1 MLVSYF
7 DKYGDVRSMS
17 TQEPNFSPIYQMLKK
32 KNRILYEVTSEI
44 SMRKIKGKWAELVEQ
59 MSVGDSV
66 LVASRAEAQ
75 GLQHAIHRRYWT
87 PRIGGT
93 LSADNKMS
101 RSRKEGEGFRV
112 WRLQ

>member
-1 MLVSYF
+1 MGVRYI
-7 DKYGDVRSMS
+7 DKNGEVRSMAIPYS
-17 TQEPNFSPIYQMLKK
+17 NAIYEILRKQ
-32 KNRILYEVTSEI
+32 NRILYEVTSEI
-44 SMRKIKGKWAELVEQ
+44 PMSKIKGRWADIVEQ

-75 GLQHAIHRRYWT
+75 GLQHAILRRYYWCERNRRWKT
-87 PRIGGT
+87 GK
-93 LSADNKMS
+93 LS

>member
-1 MLVSYF
+1 MGVRYI
-7 DKYGDVRSMS
+7 DKNGEVRSMAIPYS
-17 TQEPNFSPIYQMLKK
+17 NAIYEILRKQ
-32 KNRILYEVTSEI
+32 NRILYEVTSEI
-44 SMRKIKGKWAELVEQ
+44 PMSKIKGRWADIVEK

-75 GLQHAIHRRYWT
+75 GLQDAIHRRYWT
-87 PRIGGT
+87 PKIGGT
-93 LSADNKMS
+93 KVAHNKMS

>member
-1 MLVSYF
+1 
-7 DKYGDVRSMS
+7 
-17 TQEPNFSPIYQMLKK
+17 
-32 KNRILYEVTSEI
+32 
-44 SMRKIKGKWAELVEQ
+44 MRKIKGRWADIVEK

-75 GLQHAIHRRYWT
+75 GLQHAILRRYYAKLIDHDDYWCERNRRWET
-87 PRIGGT
+87 GK
-93 LSADNKMS
+93 LS

>member
-1 MLVSYF
+1 MGVRYI
-7 DKYGDVRSMS
+7 DKNGEVRSMAIPYS
-17 TQEPNFSPIYQMLKK
+17 NAIYEILREQ
-32 KNRILYEVTSEI
+32 NRILYEVTSEI
-44 SMRKIKGKWAELVEQ
+44 PMSKIKGRWADIVEK

-75 GLQHAIHRRYWT
+75 GLQHAILRRYYWCEMNRRWKT
-87 PRIGGT
+87 GK
-93 LSADNKMS
+93 LS